1 MVSTTGICPIDSMKL
16 PELFQSIFKRKSNT
30 REIYVSLYLDTLQVA
45 GSFFTIDPSGAVAV
59 LASRSE
65 QLKNDSW
72 EERSVVVDELLGL
85 LEEKT
90 GHTDVTKAILGL
102 PPVYLTAT
110 GEIQKDVRI
119 HIKQFMKELELQAI
133 GFVPL
138 QQAIIFKMRHD
149 EGVPPSVILLG
160 INGHGMEI
168 GVYKVGELS
177 GFREIEKHEDITNSV
192 EQGLRSFT
200 DIEVL
205 PARILLYGSKQ
216 EALEDIKSLLM
227 KHQWTSRV
235 NFLHFP
241 KIETISE
248 ESIVESISF
257 AGASE
262 LGAAMGDIEP
272 SDETQTTEPEES
284 VPDDTQT
291 TLLVSE
297 VPLPADNDEEVLVAE
312 SEAEEDISEGEQA
325 STTDETHVA
334 IADVTPVSEVAVESK
349 ISEEVAE
356 AREVISKDFSVDD
369 VSTADANVVMV
380 DAESLG
386 FKKDVDVLE
395 NEHLAHSQKSAEAF
409 SEDEN
414 VFDDEDE
421 EEANEERGGMR
432 LPVMSSIS
440 LFGISAFFSGLF
452 GRLSGKKP
460 IVAIALGSVALL
472 AFSGFLYW
480 LIPSSTVTILEI
492 PKTFQTSQSI
502 TIDPAATT
510 VDAQQNIIPGRKR
523 DKAETGEK
531 TVSVNGKKNVG
542 DPAKGT
548 VTIYNKSTTVRTL
561 KKGTVLTTKSLQFSL
576 DQEVQIS
583 AATVSGIL
591 GGETKKFGTQTT
603 SITALAIGGQSNMP
617 SGTEFTFKDYG
628 SDVMIATNEK
638 ALAGGTS
645 REVTVVS
652 RSDYDAFVKTV
663 SAELTEKAKQGFAQV
678 VTGSE
683 KIIDATI
690 KTTVTEKIFNQEID
704 EEATQLQGKLTVT
717 MSAVAYAEADVR
729 ALLSSLSASQVPNG
743 YVVNDTKTTVTVSDV
758 QVKKDGTITGKATMR
773 AYALPVLDT
782 EKIRGEIAG
791 KSISYV
797 QNYVKNLPG
806 VGGIL
811 IRFRYSPTKIM
822 LPLNKNNIS
831 VSITFME

>member
-1 MVSTTGICPIDSMKL
+1 MKL
-16 PELFQSIFKRKSNT
+16 PELFQSIFKRKSNS
-30 REIYVSLYLDTLQVA
+30 REIYVSLYLDALQVA
-45 GSFFTIDPSGAVAV
+45 GSFFTIEQSGAVMV

-65 QLKNDSW
+65 RLKNDSW

-102 PPVYLTAT
+102 PPLYLTAT
-110 GEIQKDVRI
+110 GEIQKEVRI

-160 INGHGMEI
+160 INSHCMEV

-177 GFREIEKHEDITNSV
+177 GVREIEKHEDVVDSV

-205 PARILLYGSKQ
+205 PARIMLYGSSQ
-216 EALEDIKSLLM
+216 EELEDVKSILM

-248 ESIVESISF
+248 ERIVESISF

-272 SDETQTTEPEES
+272 SDEAPTTEPEE
-284 VPDDTQT
+284 T
-291 TLLVSE
+291 VSE
-297 VPLPADNDEEVLVAE
+297 DVLPPPDSEISKSTKDKAEELVAQSAGE
-312 SEAEEDISEGEQA
+312 SDISEVEQ
-325 STTDETHVA
+325 SNPEDETHVA
-334 IADVTPVSEVAVESK
+334 IADVTPLKDTVESK
-349 ISEEVAE
+349 MSEEVAE
-356 AREVISKDFSVDD
+356 AQEVISEDFSVDD
-369 VSTADANVVMV
+369 VTTADANVVMV

-395 NEHLAHSQKSAEAF
+395 KEQLAGAQQRDVEGA
-409 SEDEN
+409 SEGEDD
-414 VFDDEDE
+414 FDDEDE
-421 EEANEERGGMR
+421 EEVSEERGGMK
-432 LPVMSSIS
+432 LPALPHIS
-440 LFGISAFFSGLF
+440 FSGVSALLSGVF
-452 GRLSGKKP
+452 GRSTGKKP
-460 IVAIALGSVALL
+460 VVAVVLGIIALLGLG
-472 AFSGFLYW
+472 GFLYW
-480 LIPSSTVTILEI
+480 LIPGSTVTILEI

-502 TIDPAATT
+502 TIDPTATT

-531 TVSVNGKKNVG
+531 TVPVNGKKNVG

-548 VTIYNKSTTVRTL
+548 VTIYNKSTTVKTL
-561 KKGTVLTTKSLQFSL
+561 KKGTVLTSKSLQFSL

-591 GGETKKFGTQTT
+591 GGETKKFGTQTA
-603 SITALAIGGQSNMP
+603 SITALAIGSQSNMP
-617 SGTEFTFKDYG
+617 SGTEFTFKEYG

-652 RSDYDAFVKTV
+652 RSDYDSFVKTV

-690 KTTVTEKIFNQEID
+690 KTTVTEKVFNQEID
-704 EEATQLQGKLTVT
+704 EEATQLEGKLTVT

-729 ALLSSLSASQVPNG
+729 ALLSSLSASQVPSG
-743 YVVNDTKTTVTVSDV
+743 YVVNDAKTTVTVSDV
-758 QVKKDGTITGKATMR
+758 QVKKDGSITGKATMQ

-782 EKIRGEIAG
+782 EKIRSDIAG
-791 KSISYV
+791 KSISFV

-811 IRFRYSPTKIM
+811 IGFRYSPTKSM
-822 LPLNKNNIS
+822 LPLNKKNIS
-831 VSITFME
+831 VTVSFME

>member
-1 MVSTTGICPIDSMKL
+1 MKL
-16 PELFQSIFKRKSNT
+16 PELFQSIFKRKSLN
-30 REIYVSLYLDTLQVA
+30 REIYVSLYLDALQVA
-45 GSFFTIDPSGAVAV
+45 GSFFTIEPSGAVNV

-65 QLKNDSW
+65 RLKNDSW
-72 EERSVVVDELLGL
+72 EERGVIVDELLGL

-102 PPVYLTAT
+102 PPVYLTST

-177 GFREIEKHEDITNSV
+177 GVREIEKHEDVTGSV

-205 PARILLYGSKQ
+205 PARILLYGSNQ
-216 EALEDIKSLLM
+216 EELEDIKSLLM

-262 LGAAMGDIEP
+262 LGAAMGEIEP
-272 SDETQTTEPEES
+272 SDEAQAT
-284 VPDDTQT
+284 
-291 TLLVSE
+291 
-297 VPLPADNDEEVLVAE
+297 E
-312 SEAEEDISEGEQA
+312 SEETISGTQGTPPESDVAPPLGDGAEEMVAQSQAEGDISEVEQPNPE
-325 STTDETHVA
+325 DEPHVA
-334 IADVTPVSEVAVESK
+334 IADVTPTSDSTVESRF
-349 ISEEVAE
+349 SEEVAE
-356 AREVISKDFSVDD
+356 AQEVISEDFSVDD

-386 FKKDVDVLE
+386 FKKDVDILE
-395 NEHLAHSQKSAEAF
+395 EEHAAQAQKKSAGIS
-409 SEDEN
+409 SED
-414 VFDDEDE
+414 VDEFDE
-421 EEANEERGGMR
+421 EEEEEVNEERGGMK
-432 LPVMSSIS
+432 LPAIPSIN
-440 LFGISAFFSGLF
+440 FSAITTFFTGLF
-452 GRLSGKKP
+452 GRSNGKKP
-460 IVAIALGSVALL
+460 IVGIVLGVIALLGLG
-472 AFSGFLYW
+472 GFLYW
-480 LIPSSTVTILEI
+480 LIPGSTVTILEI

-502 TIDPAATT
+502 TIDPNATT

-531 TVSVNGKKNVG
+531 TVAVNGKKNVG

-548 VTIYNKSTTVRTL
+548 VTIYNKATSVRTL

-591 GGETKKFGTQTT
+591 GGETKKFGTQTA
-603 SITALAIGGQSNMP
+603 SITALAIGSQSNMP

-628 SDVMIATNEK
+628 SEVLIATNEK

-663 SAELTEKAKQGFAQV
+663 SAELTEKAKAGFAEV

-690 KTTVTEKIFNQEID
+690 KTTVTEKVFNQEID

-717 MSAVAYAEADVR
+717 MSGIAYAEADVR
-729 ALLSSLSASQVPNG
+729 ALLSSLSANQVPSG
-743 YVVNDTKTTVTVSDV
+743 YVVHEAKTTVTVSDV
-758 QVKKDGTITGKATMR
+758 QLKKDGTITGKATME

-782 EKIRGEIAG
+782 EKIRNDIAG

-811 IRFRYSPTKIM
+811 IGFRYSPTKSM
-822 LPLNKNNIS
+822 LPLNKKNIS
-831 VSITFME
+831 VTISFME